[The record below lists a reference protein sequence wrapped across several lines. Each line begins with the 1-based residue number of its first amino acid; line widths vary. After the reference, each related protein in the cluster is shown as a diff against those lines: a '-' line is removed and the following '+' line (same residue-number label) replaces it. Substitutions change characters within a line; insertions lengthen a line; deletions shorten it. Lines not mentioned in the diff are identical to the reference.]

1 MEQEV
6 KCIKTKLAVG
16 SCATKKIKL
25 YKKHNIVLVYFYVRS
40 YTKYLHNLSDN
51 LFVSMSLQLQ
61 LPLRGCVGRRV
72 KPTTCSPRAR
82 RVKTLATL
90 SQPQSDGVNW
100 VEATSSFFEQDK
112 RPIMLFD
119 GVCNL
124 CNGGVKFVRDN
135 DRNKTIRYE
144 ALQSEAGKM
153 LLRRSGRAPDDIS
166 SVVLVEN
173 NRSYIKSEAV
183 LKIMEYIDL
192 PFPQLAFLLHF
203 MPLFVRDFV
212 YDNVAN
218 NRYTVFGRSESCEI

>member
-1 MEQEV
+1 
-6 KCIKTKLAVG
+6 
-16 SCATKKIKL
+16 
-25 YKKHNIVLVYFYVRS
+25 
-40 YTKYLHNLSDN
+40 
-51 LFVSMSLQLQ
+51 MSLQLQ
-61 LPLRGCVGRRV
+61 LHLPGFAVGRV
-72 KPTTCSPRAR
+72 KSTTRPLRAR

-153 LLRRSGRAPDDIS
+153 LLRRSGRAPHDIS

>member
-1 MEQEV
+1 M
-6 KCIKTKLAVG
+6 A
-16 SCATKKIKL
+16 
-25 YKKHNIVLVYFYVRS
+25 
-40 YTKYLHNLSDN
+40 
-51 LFVSMSLQLQ
+51 LQFHLQ
-61 LPLRGCVGRRV
+61 LPACIGRV
-72 KPTTCSPRAR
+72 KSTTCSPHLRK
-82 RVKTLATL
+82 VNTFATL
-90 SQPQSDGVNW
+90 SQPRNDAVNW
-100 VEATSSFFEQDK
+100 VEATSSFFDQDK

-144 ALQSEAGKM
+144 ALQSEAGK
-153 LLRRSGRAPDDIS
+153 I
-166 SVVLVEN
+166 
-173 NRSYIKSEAV
+173 SYIKSEAV

-192 PFPQLAFLLHF
+192 PFPQIAFLLQF

>member
-1 MEQEV
+1 M
-6 KCIKTKLAVG
+6 A
-16 SCATKKIKL
+16 
-25 YKKHNIVLVYFYVRS
+25 
-40 YTKYLHNLSDN
+40 
-51 LFVSMSLQLQ
+51 LQLHVPGCFGRFNSSVCM
-61 LPLRGCVGRRV
+61 LP
-72 KPTTCSPRAR
+72 AR
-82 RVKTLATL
+82 KVHTFATL
-90 SQPQSDGVNW
+90 SQPRSEAVNW

-144 ALQSEAGKM
+144 PLQSEAGKM

-173 NRSYIKSEAV
+173 GRSYIKSEAV

-192 PFPQLAFLLHF
+192 PFPQLGFLLQF
-203 MPLFVRDFV
+203 VPLFVRDFV

-218 NRYTVFGRSESCEI
+218 NRYMIFGRSEACEL